1 MTQLDCKRKWKKNKQ
16 KQIQKSKQLSL
27 LWVVLICPRKG
38 ADPCETSKRFQ
49 KSVMPRF
56 VAGHLHEALPG
67 PASRTR
73 LLIPAALSCLGKVPS
88 RTVPVCPERL
98 KTGTFFKEHA
108 LLWILATGLAL
119 KRMTNSSLV
128 NSVRD

>member
-73 LLIPAALSCLGKVPS
+73 LLIPAVPELFRKSAIQDCPRVPREAEDRHLLQRACLTLDPGDRPGS
-88 RTVPVCPERL
+88 EEDDEFQS
-98 KTGTFFKEHA
+98 GQ
-108 LLWILATGLAL
+108 
-119 KRMTNSSLV
+119 
-128 NSVRD
+128 